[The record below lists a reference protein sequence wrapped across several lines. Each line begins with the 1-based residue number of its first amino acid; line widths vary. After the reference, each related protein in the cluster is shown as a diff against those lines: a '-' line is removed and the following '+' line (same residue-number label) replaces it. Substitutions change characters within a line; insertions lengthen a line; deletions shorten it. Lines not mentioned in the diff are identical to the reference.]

1 MINFS
6 KLPFNFASKEQ
17 KFVSSL
23 MKVFKFGGA
32 SIQDADAIRQLI
44 PILTA
49 HQDLPLVI
57 VVSAMGKTTQGLEKV
72 FQQKL
77 NNQPYEQ
84 ALDEV
89 YTYHETII
97 KALLGDA
104 CPQALQALID
114 WKNQLLLTLQAGYM
128 SDKLDSYY
136 SSLVACGE
144 LLSSQIIHYYLQ
156 LQAIPCIW
164 LDARE
169 SIKTQQGFRDAPIDW
184 KATRNLVRQNFLP
197 LFRKCNLVLTQGFIG
212 STQAGDTT
220 TLGKEGSDF
229 TGAILATILGAESL
243 TIWKD
248 VPGIMSADPKIFQEA
263 TKFEQLSY
271 EEMAKMAFYGAQI
284 VHPQTVKPLAENNI
298 PLYVK
303 PFANWQAT
311 GTLVKNSDLPIKQ
324 SIYMLK
330 TDQCLIRLRLKSF
343 TFLEEQHLALIFKRL
358 ANLAIK
364 VNMLER
370 SAYTLTLCLNNDLL
384 RLKKLTKTLDKE
396 FTLHKDNPVS
406 LLTVMHQA
414 YGLPKNY
421 LKNKTILLEQQCQE
435 LYQVVHIT
443 K

>member
-1 MINFS
+1 
-6 KLPFNFASKEQ
+6 
-17 KFVSSL
+17 

-32 SIQDADAIRQLI
+32 SIQHADAIRQII

-49 HQDLPLVI
+49 HQNQLLVI

-84 ALDEV
+84 ALEEV
-89 YTYHETII
+89 YTYHEIII
-97 KALLGDA
+97 KDLLGDA
-104 CPQALQALID
+104 CPQALQVLID
-114 WKNQLLLTLQAGYM
+114 WKNQLIQTLQAAYIP
-128 SDKLDSYY
+128 DKLDSHY
-136 SSLVACGE
+136 STLVACGE
-144 LLSSQIIHYYLQ
+144 LLSSQIIDYYLQ

-164 LDARE
+164 LDARK
-169 SIKTQQGFRDAPIDW
+169 SIKTQKDFRDAPINW
-184 KATRNLVRQNFLP
+184 EATRSLVKQNFLP
-197 LFRKCNLVLTQGFIG
+197 SLRQCNLVLTQGFIG
-212 STQAGDTT
+212 STEAGDTT

-303 PFANWQAT
+303 PFANWQAP
-311 GTLVKNSDLPIKQ
+311 GTLVKNSNLPIKQ
-324 SIYMLK
+324 PIYMLK
-330 TDQCLIRLRLKSF
+330 ADQCLIKLRLKNF
-343 TFLEEQHLALIFKRL
+343 TFLEEVHLALIFKQL
-358 ANLAIK
+358 ANLGIK

-370 SAYTLTLCLNNDLL
+370 SAYTLILCLNNDLL
-384 RLKKLTKTLDKE
+384 RLKKLTKTLDKK
-396 FTLHKDNPVS
+396 FTLHKNSPVS

-421 LKNKTILLEQQCQE
+421 LKDKTILLEQQCQD
-435 LYQVVHIT
+435 LYQVAHTT